1 MQFLVGLAVG
11 ALAAALYYSEQAR
24 EEAQARLA
32 NAQVSLQQAR
42 QSAASAVAGGA
53 QKLGGAIDAAQLP
66 AQVKDAAGRA
76 TSTIRSTAGSLG
88 QGPADGDRGE
98 GGTPPTS

>member
-11 ALAAALYYSEQAR
+11 ALAPALYYSEQAR
-24 EEAQARLA
+24 KEARLA

-42 QSAASAVAGGA
+42 QSAASALADGA

-76 TSTIRSTAGSLG
+76 TSTIRSTAESIG
-88 QGPADGDRGE
+88 QGPADGDRRE